1 MKKVYQRLFLIFCI
15 LVFSLTA
22 IAPILSQSSPAPVSS
37 PHSPQEGTVELAD
50 ESLFVLKA
58 PIGGLSVKERAERVS
73 QRLRDFAEDRSLSL
87 AQLEIY
93 DGEEDNVPFSMINA
107 GNILLMLI
115 TNNDVQA
122 TGKER
127 RELAQ
132 FYFDKIKETVKRY
145 REERN
150 FEYLVKISLWV
161 VIATLILI
169 IILIVINNI

>member
-1 MKKVYQRLFLIFCI
+1 
-15 LVFSLTA
+15 
-22 IAPILSQSSPAPVSS
+22 
-37 PHSPQEGTVELAD
+37 
-50 ESLFVLKA
+50 
-58 PIGGLSVKERAERVS
+58 
-73 QRLRDFAEDRSLSL
+73 
-87 AQLEIY
+87 
-93 DGEEDNVPFSMINA
+93 MINA

-132 FYFDKIKETVKRY
+132 FYFNKIKDTVKRY

-161 VIATLILI
+161 VIATFILI
-169 IILIVINNI
+169 IILIVINNIFLMGRQEWSKALLDKGCTIMQSYKISSE